1 MMLGHKER
9 EPLSWRGPLAAGL
22 LGGLLFVI
30 CLACL
35 AKTSL
40 GAEEGTDPAVDRE
53 AAAEPQANED
63 QAAPAQ
69 RAGWVFR
76 ITLPIT
82 GRTYD
87 RVERFARNA
96 VQRAADAGVEP
107 VLIFEFVVAPDQDD
121 HAATSNFGVSSDLAE
136 SLSKEDFLSGATRDA
151 VGEVTTVACVPQSIQ
166 GHAVLAVLACDEIAM
181 APEAEIG
188 SAGIDEPTVTPRI
201 HSTYKEIASRQGRP
215 TAVALGLVDKSKRVL
230 QVETEVSRDYVLA
243 EDLEELAKRR
253 VVQPNPKVLFEAGQ
267 PGRLSGREARD
278 LDLVDYLA
286 SNRRDL
292 ARLLNLPPEAV
303 EADPSLSDAWR
314 AVRVDLKGPLN
325 AQTAERAQRLIE
337 DAIRRH
343 DVNFICLWIDSPG
356 GSLADSMQLATYL
369 AFELDPGERRTV
381 AYIPHEALS
390 DASLVALACDQ
401 LVMHS
406 SARLGG
412 EGASVFSDEEV
423 RQARKTLREAIA
435 VRKARSWS
443 LAAAMIDP
451 ELEVFT
457 YTRLGKTTYS
467 EYFSED
473 EWSEQLEPDQWKKGA
488 AVPETERGKTLQVD
502 GRRAFEYRLA
512 NETVDDFAGFK
523 EVYGLE
529 DDPALLEPGW
539 AYFLIDALA
548 QPYVAFLLLL
558 VGFAAMYA
566 ELQAPGIG
574 VGAFLALVC
583 FMLFFWSRFLG
594 HTAGWLEVLLFMGG
608 MGCLLLEVFVI
619 PGFGIF
625 GLGGGLLILASLIL
639 ASQTFVFPANT
650 WQMARLRDSLLV
662 IAGAGAGVIVIAVLI
677 NRWLP
682 HVPMLGGMLLQ
693 PPSGK
698 EAEELSQREALVHFE
713 DLLGARG
720 TTTTQLTP
728 SGKARFGDR
737 LVDVIADSETIPF
750 GTTVVVMEVRG
761 NRVLVRA
768 ADEVV

>member
-22 LGGLLFVI
+22 VEGVFLVI

-35 AKTSL
+35 AKTAS
-40 GAEEGTDPAVDRE
+40 GAEEGADPAVDSK
-53 AAAEPQANED
+53 AAAEPQTNED
-63 QAAPAQ
+63 HTAAVQ

-82 GRTYD
+82 GRTDD

-96 VQRAADAGVEP
+96 VDRAADKGVEP
-107 VLIFEFVVAPDQDD
+107 VLIFEFAVEPDQAEF
-121 HAATSNFGVSSDLAE
+121 AATSKFGRSSDLAE
-136 SLSKEDFLSGATRDA
+136 TLSKEDFLSG
-151 VGEVTTVACVPQSIQ
+151 EVTTVAYVPQSIQ

-188 SAGIDEPTVTPRI
+188 SAGINEPTITPRI
-201 HSTYKEIASRQGRP
+201 HLTYKEVAARRGRP
-215 TAVALGLVDKSKRVL
+215 TAIALGLVDKSKRVL

-253 VVQPNPKVLFEAGQ
+253 AVQPNPKVLFEAGQ

-286 SNRRDL
+286 SDRRDL

-314 AVRVDLKGPLN
+314 AVRVDLTGPLN
-325 AQTAERAQRLIE
+325 AQTADQAQGMIE
-337 DAIRRH
+337 KAIRQH

-356 GSLADSMQLATYL
+356 GSLADSVGLATYL

-381 AYIPHEALS
+381 AYVPHEALA

-412 EGASVFSDEEV
+412 EGASVFSAEEV

-457 YTRLGKTTYS
+457 YTRTRLGKATYS

-488 AVPETERGKTLQVD
+488 KVTERGTTLQLD

-512 NETVDDFAGFK
+512 NETVDDFAEFK
-523 EVYGLE
+523 EIYGLE
-529 DDPALLEPGW
+529 DDPALLQPGW
-539 AYFLIDALA
+539 AHFLIDALA
-548 QPYVAFLLLL
+548 QPYVAFLLLM

-574 VGAFLALVC
+574 VGAFLAMVC

-594 HTAGWLEVLLFMGG
+594 HTAGWLEVILFMGG
-608 MGCLLLEVFVI
+608 VGCLLMEVFVI

-650 WQMARLRDSLLV
+650 WQMARLRDSLLA

-682 HVPMLGGMLLQ
+682 HVPVLGGMLLQ
-693 PPSGK
+693 PPSGE

-720 TTTTQLTP
+720 MTTTQLTP
-728 SGKARFGDR
+728 GGKARFGDR
-737 LVDVIADSETIPF
+737 LVDVIADSETISS
-750 GTTVVVMEVRG
+750 GTPVVVMEVRG

-768 ADEVV
+768 ADEAV